1 MESDENR
8 CDTTPREYNIG
19 LRVGLLFAI
28 LATSAI
34 GVFGPI
40 LLHRW
45 MPTKLNLIFIV
56 LKQFGTG
63 IIISTAFVH
72 VSFSDVAF
80 LFKTENPVADLQP
93 THTALHTRF
102 SDVRK

>member
-1 MESDENR
+1 MTPSRHCTGGSHSESESSEAGSSSSSSSS
-8 CDTTPREYNIG
+8 CQPRQRDYNIG
-19 LRVGLLFAI
+19 LRVGLLFVI

-40 LLHRW
+40 LLHKM
-45 MPTKLNLIFIV
+45 MPTKLNLVLIV

-72 VSFSDVAF
+72 VRYYRLVD
-80 LFKTENPVADLQP
+80 
-93 THTALHTRF
+93 
-102 SDVRK
+102 

>member
-1 MESDENR
+1 MLTSLRHCTGGDEESQTGPV
-8 CDTTPREYNIG
+8 CDTPNREYNVN
-19 LRVGLLFAI
+19 LRVGLLFVI

-40 LLHRW
+40 LLHKIL
-45 MPTKLNLIFIV
+45 PTKLNLLFIV

-72 VSFSDVAF
+72 VSF
-80 LFKTENPVADLQP
+80 L
-93 THTALHTRF
+93 ALGNAKLETNCQ
-102 SDVRK
+102 